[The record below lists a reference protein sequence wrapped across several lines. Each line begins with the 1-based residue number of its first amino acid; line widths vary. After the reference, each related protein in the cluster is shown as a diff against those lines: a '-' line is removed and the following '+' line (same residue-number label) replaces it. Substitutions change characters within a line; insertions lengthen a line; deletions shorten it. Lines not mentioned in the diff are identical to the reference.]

1 VGLALDGTVISIDDD
16 SDADFYHKPGVTA
29 GDIMS
34 GSVRSDDES
43 ARRFLAAVSSSTE
56 GQRQASAAPAPRPA
70 APGGAPAPAAPASAQ
85 SFPLADPKPGSEPK

>member
-1 VGLALDGTVISIDDD
+1 
-16 SDADFYHKPGVTA
+16 VTA

-43 ARRFLAAVSSSTE
+43 ARRFLAAVSTSTD
-56 GQRQASAAPAPRPA
+56 GQRQASAASAPRPPA
-70 APGGAPAPAAPASAQ
+70 APAAAPAPAAPANAQ